1 VRLPGLP
8 VEAPPVS
15 RSYLFALIHR
25 SQLQPDEARACP
37 LPTSKRGPRSCVS
50 RASVTTLRQL
60 ILRTSPWVEHR
71 SGVAGHDSHTIGFR
85 SPVFPSSPAAWA
97 ASRPC
102 EAQQSAPPS
111 APAGPELTIG
121 PVITWMVAANPR
133 RRLPWSRSWRVLGD
147 SAARD
152 NPANSLMPQDRGC
165 SPYPHWARAH
175 ETGNRPRMGP
185 DAGQ

>member
-1 VRLPGLP
+1 MTCVGCPARRCP
-8 VEAPPVS
+8 VFTGVAPCLTFLLVCTHSSPS
-15 RSYLFALIHR
+15 T
-25 SQLQPDEARACP
+25 PARQGQGVP

-71 SGVAGHDSHTIGFR
+71 SGVTGRDSRTIGVR

-121 PVITWMVAANPR
+121 PVITWMVAANPTLTPALVSPMASHWRLSRPGQPHR
-133 RRLPWSRSWRVLGD
+133 RPDASRSRVLAV
-147 SAARD
+147 S
-152 NPANSLMPQDRGC
+152 SL
-165 SPYPHWARAH
+165 YWARAH
-175 ETGNRPRMGP
+175 
-185 DAGQ
+185 